1 MSSSTIDSR
10 RFFRLDMPVYA
21 HIMPRNRIPGCD
33 FFATSAVYVTKQRQT
48 LAEAKLSETKDWL
61 AKVKEDTE
69 LAGVVLK
76 DIVKRIDFF
85 NHVMQGVQVG
95 HAPFKLEDYGRNL
108 SLAKAENEHLETYRQ
123 SSPKSYAFF
132 KGVENKIKTYLNE
145 LHYMA
150 QNSDSREIKYRQLL
164 YVTPTQA
171 DQNLSILKNAKFD
184 GLALPQFIRS
194 LTEYVNIS
202 LGSFL
207 AFQQDSVLKRYPTQ
221 WELVSVNLSEG
232 GLRIEQSKSLK
243 PGESVCVAFHTDS
256 YKSVIG
262 LKGSVVGCDPV
273 AKTDRYCLRINFDF
287 PDRSQQMLIQKII
300 NQFEISQ
307 CVEWVLN
314 AG

>member
-33 FFATSAVYVTKQRQT
+33 FFATSTIYLTKQRQA
-48 LAEAKLSETKDWL
+48 LAEAKLVEAKDWL
-61 AKVKEDTE
+61 AKVKEDTD

-76 DIVKRIDFF
+76 DIVKRVTFF
-85 NHVMQGVQVG
+85 NDVMQGVQAG
-95 HAPFKLEDYGRNL
+95 RAPFKLEDYGRNL
-108 SLAKAENEHLETYRQ
+108 SLAKAENAHLETYKT

-132 KGVENKIKTYLNE
+132 KGIENKIKTYLNE
-145 LHYMA
+145 VHYLA

-164 YVTPTQA
+164 YATPTQA
-171 DQNLSILKNAKFD
+171 DQNLAILKNTKFD

-194 LTEYVNIS
+194 LTEYVNIN

-221 WELVSVNLSEG
+221 WELITVNLSEG
-232 GLRIEQSKSLK
+232 GVRVEQSKALN
-243 PGESVCVAFHTDS
+243 PGEQVCVAFHTDS
-256 YKSVIG
+256 YSSVIG
-262 LKGSVVGCDPV
+262 IKGSVVACDPV
-273 AKTDRYCLRINFDF
+273 VKTARYCLRVNFDF
-287 PDRSQQMLIQKII
+287 PDRSQQMLIQKIM

-307 CVEWVLN
+307 CAEWVAN

>member
-33 FFATSAVYVTKQRQT
+33 FFATSAIYLTKQR
-48 LAEAKLSETKDWL
+48 LAIADAKLIEAKDWL
-61 AKVKEDTE
+61 AKLNEETD
-69 LAGVVLK
+69 LAGVVLN
-76 DIVKRIDFF
+76 DIVKRIAFF
-85 NHVMQGVQVG
+85 NDVMQGVQAG

-108 SLAKAENEHLETYRQ
+108 SLAKAENAHLETYKL
-123 SSPKSYAFF
+123 SSPRSYAFF
-132 KGVENKIKTYLNE
+132 KSIENKIKTYLTE
-145 LHYMA
+145 VHYMA

-171 DQNLSILKNAKFD
+171 DQNLAILKSTKFD
-184 GLALPQFIRS
+184 GLALPQFIRA

-221 WELVSVNLSEG
+221 WESINVNLSEG
-232 GLRIEQSKSLK
+232 GIRVEQPKALK
-243 PGESVCVAFHTDS
+243 PGETVCVAFHSDNHAS
-256 YKSVIG
+256 IIG
-262 LKGSVVGCDPV
+262 IKGSVVACDPV
-273 AKTDRYCLRINFDF
+273 AKTARYCLRINFDF
-287 PDRSQQMLIQKII
+287 PDRAQQILIQKIM

-307 CVEWVLN
+307 CAEWITN

>member
-33 FFATSAVYVTKQRQT
+33 FFATSTIYLTKQRQA
-48 LAEAKLSETKDWL
+48 LAEAKLVEAKDWL
-61 AKVKEDTE
+61 AKVKEDTD

-76 DIVKRIDFF
+76 DIVKRVTFF
-85 NHVMQGVQVG
+85 NDVMQGVQAG
-95 HAPFKLEDYGRNL
+95 RAPFKLEDYGRNS
-108 SLAKAENEHLETYRQ
+108 SLAKAENAHLETYKA

-132 KGVENKIKTYLNE
+132 KGIENKIKTYLNE
-145 LHYMA
+145 VHYLA

-164 YVTPTQA
+164 YATPTQA
-171 DQNLSILKNAKFD
+171 DQNLAILKNTKFD

-194 LTEYVNIS
+194 LTEYVNIN

-221 WELVSVNLSEG
+221 WELITVNLSEG
-232 GLRIEQSKSLK
+232 GVRVEQSKALN
-243 PGESVCVAFHTDS
+243 PGEQVCVAFHTDS
-256 YKSVIG
+256 YSSVIG
-262 LKGSVVGCDPV
+262 IKGSVVACDPV
-273 AKTDRYCLRINFDF
+273 VKTTRYCLRVNFDF
-287 PDRSQQMLIQKII
+287 PDRSQQMLIQKIM

-307 CVEWVLN
+307 CAEWVAN